1 MKNKV
6 ITIVLV
12 AVVATLAFSC
22 SKETGQVDTVR
33 NITFTADD
41 FILSDEGL
49 PATKTSLV
57 GNTTSFVW
65 SAADTAGV
73 FPSTGGQVY
82 FTMESG
88 AGANSAPFNGGG
100 WGLLSSEDYYSYYPF
115 VGDIYLDRNKIPVSY
130 LGQKQVGASSS
141 DHIGQC
147 DFMYSKGELSGQ
159 SLSFNYHH
167 MSCIIRAK
175 VTLPAGTYT
184 KLAVTAPTKVFVTKG
199 WFDLMATTPTIV
211 GETYFTQ
218 LGIDLESFE
227 SDGTTPIYVYI
238 VSAPLEIQG
247 MDITFSA
254 LNSERKEF
262 QCHKTPAGYQ
272 GAGYGAGTMYSPT
285 CSTWTE
291 VPQSMGLILE
301 EWGEGGRIS
310 GTAD

>member
-1 MKNKV
+1 MKYRA
-6 ITIVLV
+6 ITIVLM

-22 SKETGQVDTVR
+22 SKESGQVDTVR
-33 NITFTADD
+33 SITFTADD
-41 FILSDEGL
+41 YFLSDEGL

-57 GNTTSFVW
+57 GNTASFVW

-167 MSCIIRAK
+167 MSCIIRAN

-184 KLAVTAPTKVFVTKG
+184 KLAVTAPTNVFVTKG
-199 WFDLMATTPTIV
+199 WFNLMATTPTIV
-211 GETYFTQ
+211 GVKYHTQ
-218 LGIDLESFE
+218 LGIDLESVT
-227 SDGTTPIYVYI
+227 SDGTTPFYVYI
-238 VSAPLEIQG
+238 VSAPVNLQGVEI
-247 MDITFSA
+247 TVSA
-254 LNSERKEF
+254 LDSERKEF
-262 QCHKTPAGYQ
+262 QCKKTPSRSYDAGVI
-272 GAGYGAGTMYSPT
+272 GGLT
-285 CSTWTE
+285 CNSWTE

-301 EWGEGGRIS
+301 EWGEGGRIT
-310 GTAD
+310 GTAE

>member
-1 MKNKV
+1 MRYRV
-6 ITIVLV
+6 ITIVLL

-22 SKETGQVDTVR
+22 SKEAGLVDTVR
-33 NITFTADD
+33 SITFTADD
-41 FILSDEGL
+41 YFLSDEGL
-49 PATKTSLV
+49 PSTKTSLV
-57 GNTTSFVW
+57 DNTASFVW

-167 MSCIIRAK
+167 MSCIIRAN

-184 KLAVTAPTKVFVTKG
+184 KLAVTAPTNVFVTKG
-199 WFDLMATTPTIV
+199 WFNLMATTPTIV
-211 GETYFTQ
+211 GVKYHTQ
-218 LGIDLESFE
+218 LGIDLESIT
-227 SDGTTPIYVYI
+227 SDGTTPFYVYI
-238 VSAPLEIQG
+238 VSAPVNLQGVEI
-247 MDITFSA
+247 TVSA

-262 QCHKTPAGYQ
+262 QCKKTPSRSYDAGVI
-272 GAGYGAGTMYSPT
+272 GGLT
-285 CSTWTE
+285 CNSWTE

-301 EWGEGGRIS
+301 EWGEGGRIT
-310 GTAD
+310 GTAE

>member
-1 MKNKV
+1 MRYRV
-6 ITIVLV
+6 ITIVLL

-22 SKETGQVDTVR
+22 SKEAGLVDTVR
-33 NITFTADD
+33 SITFTADD
-41 FILSDEGL
+41 YFLSDEGL
-49 PATKTSLV
+49 PSTKTSLV
-57 GNTTSFVW
+57 GNTASFVW

-167 MSCIIRAK
+167 MSCIIRAN

-184 KLAVTAPTKVFVTKG
+184 KLAVTAPTNVFVTKG
-199 WFDLMATTPTIV
+199 WFNLMATTPTIV
-211 GETYFTQ
+211 GVKYHTQ
-218 LGIDLESFE
+218 LGIDLESIT
-227 SDGTTPIYVYI
+227 SDGTTPFYVYI
-238 VSAPLEIQG
+238 VSAPVNLQGVEI
-247 MDITFSA
+247 TVSA

-262 QCHKTPAGYQ
+262 QCKKTPSRSYDAGVI
-272 GAGYGAGTMYSPT
+272 GGLT
-285 CSTWTE
+285 CNSWTE

-301 EWGEGGRIS
+301 EWGEGGRIT
-310 GTAD
+310 GTAE

>member
-1 MKNKV
+1 MKYRA
-6 ITIVLV
+6 ITIVLM

-22 SKETGQVDTVR
+22 SKESGQVDTVR
-33 NITFTADD
+33 SITFTAHD

-57 GNTTSFVW
+57 GNTASFVW

-167 MSCIIRAK
+167 MSCIIRAN

-184 KLAVTAPTKVFVTKG
+184 KLAVTAPTNVFVTKG
-199 WFDLMATTPTIV
+199 WFNLMATTPTIV
-211 GETYFTQ
+211 GVKYHTQ
-218 LGIDLESFE
+218 LGIDLESVT
-227 SDGTTPIYVYI
+227 SDGTTPFYVYI
-238 VSAPLEIQG
+238 VSAPVNLQGVEI
-247 MDITFSA
+247 TVSA
-254 LNSERKEF
+254 LDSERKEF
-262 QCHKTPAGYQ
+262 QCKKTPSRSYDAGVI
-272 GAGYGAGTMYSPT
+272 GGLT
-285 CSTWTE
+285 CNSWTE

-301 EWGEGGRIS
+301 EWGEGGRIT
-310 GTAD
+310 GTAE

>member
-1 MKNKV
+1 MKYRV
-6 ITIVLV
+6 IIIVLI

-22 SKETGQVDTVR
+22 SKEAGQVDTVSS
-33 NITFTADD
+33 ISFTADD
-41 FILSDEGL
+41 FILSDDGL
-49 PATKTSLV
+49 PSTKTSLV

-65 SAADTAGV
+65 SATDTAGV

-88 AGANSAPFNGGG
+88 AGANSAPFTGGG

-115 VGDIYLDRNKIPVSY
+115 VGDIYLNRNKIPVSY
-130 LGQKQVGASSS
+130 LGQNQVGASSS
-141 DHIGQC
+141 NHIGQC

-167 MSCIIRAK
+167 MSCIIRAN

-184 KLAVTAPTKVFVTKG
+184 KLAVTAPTNAFITKG
-199 WFDLMATTPTIV
+199 WFNLMATTPTIV
-211 GETYFTQ
+211 GVKYHSQ
-218 LGIDLESFE
+218 LGIDLESVT
-227 SDGTTPIYVYI
+227 SDGSTPFYVYI
-238 VSAPLEIQG
+238 VSAPVNLMGVEI
-247 MDITFSA
+247 TVSA

-262 QCHKTPAGYQ
+262 QCKKTPSRNYDAGVI
-272 GAGYGAGTMYSPT
+272 GGLT
-285 CSTWTE
+285 CNSWTE